1 MFIDTHAHLNYPD
14 ILKDL
19 EEVLQRASDNG
30 VEKIIIPATS
40 YKTSLEIIE
49 LAQKHEMLYA
59 AVGIHPTELGDF
71 VETHLSGIE
80 TLAKENKVVAIGE
93 IGLDYY
99 WEPYDKELQQHVL
112 RSQFQIAKRM
122 GLPVIIH
129 NRNSSVD
136 LMDVVISEYD
146 NGILKGQFHSFSGD
160 EAMAEKCV
168 GMDFY
173 ISFTGNLTYKPNES
187 TLINYSIVK
196 STDTKH
202 ILLET
207 DTPYLPPVPYRGKQN
222 EPSYIKHT
230 AQKIAELKGINIDE
244 VAEISTKN
252 AKKLYNI

>member
-1 MFIDTHAHLNYPD
+1 
-14 ILKDL
+14 
-19 EEVLQRASDNG
+19 
-30 VEKIIIPATS
+30 
-40 YKTSLEIIE
+40 
-49 LAQKHEMLYA
+49 
-59 AVGIHPTELGDF
+59 
-71 VETHLSGIE
+71 
-80 TLAKENKVVAIGE
+80 
-93 IGLDYY
+93 
-99 WEPYDKELQQHVL
+99 
-112 RSQFQIAKRM
+112 
-122 GLPVIIH
+122 
-129 NRNSSVD
+129 
-136 LMDVVISEYD
+136 
-146 NGILKGQFHSFSGD
+146 
-160 EAMAEKCV
+160 
-168 GMDFY
+168 MDFY